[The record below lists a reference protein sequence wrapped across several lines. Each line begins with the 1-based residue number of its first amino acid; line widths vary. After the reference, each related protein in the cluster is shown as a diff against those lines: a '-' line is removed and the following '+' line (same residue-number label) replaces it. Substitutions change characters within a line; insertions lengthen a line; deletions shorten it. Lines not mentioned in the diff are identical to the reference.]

1 VREDKHKITLGSISI
16 LTYEYGNTKLRLAIG
31 LGMTNSKT
39 KRLAAANSLD
49 TSFQQLLSLQQ
60 QVGDFHKIQD
70 KQQLTFDFKGDRQF
84 VKVTP

>member
-1 VREDKHKITLGSISI
+1 
-16 LTYEYGNTKLRLAIG
+16 
-31 LGMTNSKT
+31 MTNSKT
-39 KRLAAANSLD
+39 KRLAAADSLD